1 MRQEAGGRR
10 QEGFKVFSYF
20 PIITLFLTTYL
31 PELGERFWQNAQ
43 VVKPIPKT
51 AISIRLDNDVLD
63 WFKTQGKG
71 YQTLINAVL
80 RSYVN
85 HQQNQ

>member
-1 MRQEAGGRR
+1 MSISPKRLKEIENISDDAIDT
-10 QEGFKVFSYF
+10 SD
-20 PIITLFLTTYL
+20 I
-31 PELGERFWQNAQ
+31 PELDDSFWSKAE
-43 VVKPIPKT
+43 VVKPLTKT

-63 WFKTQGKG
+63 WFKQQGKG

-85 HQQNQ
+85 HQENKEL